1 MVRELLVSPWWQ
13 GPASTPQNL
22 HGVGGGSFLF
32 FLLPSF
38 FPWVQLLQENVI
50 MFVKIMALG

>member
-13 GPASTPQNL
+13 SPAWTPQNL
-22 HGVGGGSFLF
+22 HGGGFLF
-32 FLLPSF
+32 FSSCSLLSF